1 MKYWQTFQNALTT
14 TLTYRGNLLLRLLT
28 VGLDIAVA
36 SFMWLAVYRFSNQ
49 DSVAGIGASQMVIYL
64 AVVNVLALIF
74 SASPIFTLSALIRN
88 GNLSVMLLR
97 PINYFR
103 QSFWT
108 YAGQAT
114 PYLVIYG
121 LAIALISPVFRHG
134 WRMGLSS
141 LVLIILTY
149 VMFFLLIS
157 VISLISFWLV
167 QVWPLRPVLNALF
180 LLLGGQAFPL
190 QILPASWHWLT
201 VNPFALAGN
210 QLTLLLLGKLS
221 AHQLTLDIGMATLWL
236 VLALVLIK
244 VLWRRGIQTYEGVGS

>member
-1 MKYWQTFQNALTT
+1 MSYWQTFQNALTT
-14 TLTYRGNLLLRLLT
+14 TLTYRGNLVLRLLT
-28 VGLDIAVA
+28 VSVEIAVA
-36 SFMWLAVYRFSNQ
+36 SFMWLAVYRFSGQ
-49 DSVAGIGASQMVIYL
+49 DNVAGIGSSQMVVYL

-108 YAGQAT
+108 YVGQAT
-114 PYLVIYG
+114 PYLIIYG
-121 LAIALISPVFRHG
+121 LAIAFISPVFRRG
-134 WRMGLSS
+134 WGYGLAS
-141 LVLIILTY
+141 LGLIILTY
-149 VMFFLLIS
+149 VMFFSLIS
-157 VISLISFWLV
+157 GVSLISFWLV

-190 QILPASWHWLT
+190 QILPSAWRWVAL
-201 VNPFALAGN
+201 NPFALAGN

-221 AHQLTLDIGMATLWL
+221 VHQLTIDLAMAAGWL
-236 VLALVLIK
+236 VLAIVVVK
-244 VLWRRGIQTYEGVGS
+244 VAAAFVPMRGSAVNG